1 MTEKSKLF
9 KNLTDYALMRLRENV
24 FNYMPLTFF
33 VEIDASRIKNMA
45 KVMLPFF
52 SSFYALEDNK
62 KKVFKYY
69 EKLEDFNNGGGVS
82 SSMALAKSVGSLGPI
97 DGNEQPVQSNQGKL
111 GNAENPND
119 EAFIFKHFYNNK
131 KGLI

>member
-1 MTEKSKLF
+1 
-9 KNLTDYALMRLRENV
+9 
-24 FNYMPLTFF
+24 MPLTFF

-45 KVMLPFF
+45 KIMLPFF
-52 SSFYALEDNK
+52 NSFYALEDNK
-62 KKVFKYY
+62 KKVFKYF

-82 SSMALAKSVGSLGPI
+82 SSMALAKSLGSLNAA
-97 DGNEQPVQSNQGKL
+97 DGNDKVTSSTQGKL
-111 GNAENPND
+111 GNVENPND